1 MPTLRAQAALA
12 VTYQQRSAP
21 RRTIPA
27 QDSTMADY
35 VFEPA
40 ARGNLAV
47 AGSDARFPVHRVY
60 CIGRNYADHARE
72 MGAAVP
78 ARGNPVFFLKPGD
91 CVAQLPGDV
100 AYPPGTSDLHHEV
113 ELVAALHRGGRD
125 IAEADAL
132 DHVFGY
138 AIGLD
143 LTRRDLQA
151 AAKEARLP
159 WDTGKSFEQAAPVG
173 PIHPVERAGHPKT
186 GSIRLEVNG
195 EARQRGELSDMLFP
209 LAEIIAAL
217 SRLYTLAPGDLIF
230 TGTPAGV
237 GPLVAGDRFQA
248 TIDGLDPVEGR
259 VVG

>member
-1 MPTLRAQAALA
+1 MT
-12 VTYQQRSAP
+12 
-21 RRTIPA
+21 
-27 QDSTMADY
+27 DY

-40 ARGNLAV
+40 APASLAV
-47 AGSDARFPVHRVY
+47 AGRDARFPVRRIY

-78 ARGNPVFFLKPGD
+78 SRGNPVFFLKPGD

-100 AYPPGTSDLHHEV
+100 AYPPGTRDLHHEV
-113 ELVAALHRGGRD
+113 ELVAALHRGGSD
-125 IAEADAL
+125 IDEADAL

-151 AAKEARLP
+151 AAKEGRLP
-159 WDTGKSFEQAAPVG
+159 WDTGKSFEHAAPVG
-173 PIHPVERAGHPKT
+173 PIHPVERTGHVSN
-186 GSIRLEVNG
+186 GAIRLEVNG
-195 EARQRGELSDMLFP
+195 VVRQHGELSDMLFP

-217 SRLYTLAPGDLIF
+217 SRLYTLAPGDLVF

-237 GPLVAGDRFQA
+237 GPLVAGDQFRA
-248 TIDGLDPVEGR
+248 RIDGLDPVEGR
-259 VVG
+259 IVD